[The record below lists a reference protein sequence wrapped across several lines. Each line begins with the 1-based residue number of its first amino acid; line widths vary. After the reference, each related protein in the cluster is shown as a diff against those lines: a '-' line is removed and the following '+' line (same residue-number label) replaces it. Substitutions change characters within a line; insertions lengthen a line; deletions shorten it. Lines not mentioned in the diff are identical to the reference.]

1 VHAKQ
6 HIRHRCNDWDVV
18 TFKRLLT
25 VGSVGLLCITVSPAL
40 ASGSPPAS
48 PTEKGIVGLRAA
60 AVAWAHAVFT
70 GTVADIRGIEGS
82 QCRSGPHYSPTVL
95 NEYLKGMRSGLQH
108 TLGTPLRLIR
118 ITGVRTR
125 NVTATTGDAEVLYA
139 LPATVVGNDN
149 WVSYSYQHGKWKVSS
164 CHYPIGGESVS
175 SSAGAP

>member
-1 VHAKQ
+1 
-6 HIRHRCNDWDVV
+6 VV
-18 TFKRLLT
+18 RFKRSLT
-25 VGSVGLLCITVSPAL
+25 VGCLALLGITVSPAL
-40 ASGSPPAS
+40 ASAGPPGSP
-48 PTEKGIVGLRAA
+48 TDKGIGGLRAA

-70 GTVADIRGIEGS
+70 GTVADIRSMEGS

-108 TLGTPLRLIR
+108 TLGTSLRLVR

-139 LPATVVGNDN
+139 LPAEVVGNDN
-149 WVSYSYQHGKWKVSS
+149 WVSYGYQRGKWKVTS

-175 SSAGAP
+175 SSASAR